1 MLCYQEFFYNECGFD
16 SNFDSEFQDPPSW
29 RDSAK
34 LKIKNTNALLMLET
48 SNWNVTPTLFQKSS
62 FPTQYHDSISII
74 HDGIDTNLCQPIPYP
89 SPITLSDGTL
99 LDSDS
104 QVITFVNRTLE
115 PYRGCHSFIRSI
127 PLIQQE
133 LPTAHIVII
142 GATTG
147 ISYGKAHPSGSWSD
161 IFLQEIDG
169 SYNKSFV
176 HFTGSLEYADYLKIM
191 ALSSCN
197 VYLTYPFVL
206 SWSMLES
213 MSFGIPV
220 VASNTLPVAEVIKD
234 GENGILVDFFSP
246 ADITHAIA
254 RVLNDNDL
262 SSMLSANART
272 TILEKYSLSEC
283 VSDQIS
289 LIDLIA
295 KGCIGA

>member
-1 MLCYQEFFYNECGFD
+1 M
-16 SNFDSEFQDPPSW
+16 
-29 RDSAK
+29 
-34 LKIKNTNALLMLET
+34 
-48 SNWNVTPTLFQKSS
+48 
-62 FPTQYHDSISII
+62 
-74 HDGIDTNLCQPIPYP
+74 
-89 SPITLSDGTL
+89 
-99 LDSDS
+99 
-104 QVITFVNRTLE
+104 
-115 PYRGCHSFIRSI
+115 
-127 PLIQQE
+127 
-133 LPTAHIVII
+133 
-142 GATTG
+142 
-147 ISYGKAHPSGSWSD
+147 
-161 IFLQEIDG
+161 
-169 SYNKSFV
+169 